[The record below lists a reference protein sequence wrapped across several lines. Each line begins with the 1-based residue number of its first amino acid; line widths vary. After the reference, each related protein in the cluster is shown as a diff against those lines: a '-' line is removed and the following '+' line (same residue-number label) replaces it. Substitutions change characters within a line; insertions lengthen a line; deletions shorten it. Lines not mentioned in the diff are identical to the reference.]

1 MDDLSQALCKELAG
15 KGAVLTAFGDLSG
28 LPADVR
34 AGLPVGVSVAVRH
47 KKDVIRGICDHP
59 TPAYLDAYDELNARL
74 DTIVLAGAELLRQA
88 GWLAVAKSRDVV
100 KWDRAD
106 CISLLPHKTVATR
119 AGMGWIGKCALLV
132 TEEYG
137 SMIRISSILTDAP
150 LQAATPVDESRC
162 GACDAC
168 RTACPAN
175 AVSGKTWTPASQRA
189 DFFDA
194 LSCQATARK
203 RALEHAGKDT
213 ALCGR
218 CIAACPYTKRYLAG

>member
-1 MDDLSQALCKELAG
+1 MTDLSQALRKELSDR
-15 KGAVLTAFGDLSG
+15 GAVLTAFGDLSG
-28 LPADVR
+28 LPAEQR
-34 AGLPVGVSVAVRH
+34 EGLPVGVGVAV
-47 KKDVIRGICDHP
+47 KIEKDVIRGICDHP
-59 TPAYLDAYDELNARL
+59 TPAYMAAYDELNEQL
-74 DTIVLAGAELLRQA
+74 DTIVQAGAELLRQA
-88 GWLAVAKSRDVV
+88 GWRAVAKSRDVV

-106 CISLLPHKTVATR
+106 CVSLLPHKTVATR
-119 AGMGWIGKCALLV
+119 AEMGWVGKCALLV

-150 LQAATPVDESRC
+150 LPTATPVDASRC
-162 GACDAC
+162 GTCEAC

-175 AVSGKTWTPASQRA
+175 AVSGKAWTPASQRI

-203 RALEHAGKDT
+203 RALEYVGKET
-213 ALCGR
+213 VLCGR

>member
-1 MDDLSQALCKELAG
+1 MDDLSQKLRRELADR
-15 KGAVLTAFGDLSG
+15 GAVMVAFGDLSG
-28 LPADVR
+28 LPEDVR
-34 AGLPVGVSVAVRH
+34 EGLPVGVSVAVRYE
-47 KKDVIRGICDHP
+47 KDVIRGISDHP
-59 TPAYLDAYDELNARL
+59 TPAYLAAYDELNERL
-74 DTIVLAGAELLRQA
+74 DTIVQAGAELLRQA
-88 GWLAVAKSRDVV
+88 GWRAVAKSRDVV

-106 CISLLPHKTVATR
+106 CVSLLPHKTVATR

-150 LQAATPVDESRC
+150 LQAAAPVDESRC
-162 GACDAC
+162 GACDIC

-175 AVSGKTWTPASQRA
+175 AVSGQPWTPASRRA

-194 LSCQATARK
+194 LSCQATARQ
-203 RALEHAGKDT
+203 RALEYAGKDT
-213 ALCGR
+213 AICGR